1 MFTEKVKS
9 IKSTYDELTQFLS
22 QPDAMDDQDKW
33 RESLKKQ
40 AELAP
45 IVEKI
50 DEYLNV
56 QKDLKEIDEIL
67 SSDDKEMIELAKEE
81 LNPLKEKSA
90 ALEEEIKMLLIPK
103 DENDD
108 KNVVLEIRFVKNVYV
123 LRRKKQVDC

>member
-1 MFTEKVKS
+1 MFTDKVKS
-9 IKSTYDELTQFLS
+9 IKSAYDELTQFLS

-56 QKDLKEIDEIL
+56 VKDLKEIDEIL
-67 SSDDKEMIELAKEE
+67 SSDDKEMSY
-81 LNPLKEKSA
+81 N
-90 ALEEEIKMLLIPK
+90 
-103 DENDD
+103 
-108 KNVVLEIRFVKNVYV
+108 FV
-123 LRRKKQVDC
+123 